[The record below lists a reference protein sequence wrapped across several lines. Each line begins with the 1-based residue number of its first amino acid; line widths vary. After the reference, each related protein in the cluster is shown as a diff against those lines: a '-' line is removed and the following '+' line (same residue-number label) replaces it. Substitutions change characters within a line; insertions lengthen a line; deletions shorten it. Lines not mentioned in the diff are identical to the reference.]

1 MDKPHS
7 DSDDEKP
14 KGKKGKKEEHQT
26 SDYMTQA
33 VPSMV
38 NGFAIPV
45 LNAGSIELPDPKFG
59 VSFILCGS
67 TRSGKTTMLNYL
79 YKKHFEN
86 HISILMS
93 NSLQSDAYDYLKK
106 RCVKSDFYF
115 PEILKEC
122 YKINHATKNHYEFL
136 AIIDDVPDKREDPEI
151 KRLMTIYRNSR
162 ISCVI
167 CAQGLTMMNKL
178 ARGNINWVFL
188 GRMNS
193 SAEIERNIKDFL
205 SGHFPTNMKMTEKIQ
220 LYKVL
225 TADYCWIVLDN
236 INGHIFRTKLLPAQL
251 IGC

>member
-1 MDKPHS
+1 MDS
-7 DSDDEKP
+7 DSSDDEKP
-14 KGKKGKKEEHQT
+14 RVRNEHQT
-26 SDYMTQA
+26 TNYMSESIQS
-33 VPSMV
+33 VV
-38 NGFAIPV
+38 NGFPIKV
-45 LNAGSIELPDPKFG
+45 LNVGSIELPDPKFG

-79 YKKHFEN
+79 YKKHFEH
-86 HISILMS
+86 HISVLMS

-106 RCVKSDFYF
+106 RCVNSDFYH
-115 PEILKEC
+115 PEILKDM
-122 YKINHATKNHYEFL
+122 YKINHATKNNYEFL

-162 ISCVI
+162 ISCVV

-205 SGHFPTNMKMTEKIQ
+205 SGHFPSNLKMTEKIK
-220 LYKVL
+220 LYQALV
-225 TADYCWIVLDN
+225 ADYCWIVLDN
-236 INGHIFRTKLLPAQL
+236 INGHIFRTKLLPNQL